1 MITISI
7 EELKK
12 IIIALKGIIPLNY
25 DGMDRLVAVVNYF
38 EEQLIIS
45 QKQKSEPEG
54 DATDGR

>member
-12 IIIALKGIIPLNY
+12 IVIALRGIIPINF

-38 EEQLIIS
+38 EEQLAIA
-45 QKQKSEPEG
+45 QKQEQQKQEAE
-54 DATDGR
+54 TKDG